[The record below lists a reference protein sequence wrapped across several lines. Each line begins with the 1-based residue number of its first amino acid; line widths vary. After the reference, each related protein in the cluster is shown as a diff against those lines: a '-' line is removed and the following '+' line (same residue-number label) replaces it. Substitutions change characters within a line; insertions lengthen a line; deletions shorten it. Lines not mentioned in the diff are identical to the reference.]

1 MSLLLWEEE
10 LQPLRTSNSTWQ
22 TSAQCKQTKK
32 ILKVVL
38 TFSNQNQQQIQ
49 QVEEVTLF
57 DHHTITLILNDK
69 LENKPLTKKT
79 RLLLQAAVVLF
90 SLQVNSTLWEK

>member
-22 TSAQCKQTKK
+22 TSVQCKQTKK